1 MQRFACPAAEEA
13 TAMIATAATP
23 RRNQAAAPD
32 LAACSLSGRASAE
45 RRARTGDLLQTTK
58 ALLIR
63 ER

>member
-1 MQRFACPAAEEA
+1 
-13 TAMIATAATP
+13 MIATAATP
-23 RRNQAAAPD
+23 PAEPGGGRGPRSTQ
-32 LAACSLSGRASAE
+32 LASRTGAE

>member
-1 MQRFACPAAEEA
+1 VPGRGAE
-13 TAMIATAATP
+13 TVMIATAATP
-23 RRNQAAAPD
+23 PAEPGGGRGPCSTQ
-32 LAACSLSGRASAE
+32 LASRTGAE